1 MEQKPEHPDIKKFA
15 YTLAYSKSRDKW
27 YAAYD
32 TDCKG
37 AAWYA
42 WNGKG
47 FSLMSRLELPSD
59 IDLFI

>member
-1 MEQKPEHPDIKKFA
+1 MKPKPTHQDIDKYGYFMQ
-15 YTLAYSKSRDKW
+15 YSKSKDNW

-37 AAWYA
+37 AVWYA

-47 FSLMSRLELPSD
+47 FDSIEYNRLPH
-59 IDLFI
+59 DLA